1 MERKGEG
8 VCSSCCH
15 ANEGGALA
23 MLTNS
28 SSHGWTHHLLML
40 PPPFPSLY
48 PFISP
53 LLSPGFSFLNTR
65 SLTRLLL
72 LGSVRS
78 RDSSWVGGAVVACGA
93 ACKAASVCCACTS
106 FTRGKNGFKWCRW
119 IRGGSAELMRN
130 WVSGLGYRQQRSS
143 THLSGHQGSVF
154 FLFFFFLGGALF
166 TELMLRNV
174 RVKVFIVK
182 VCLPEFRLN
191 GPQAFGITKPASV
204 CVFIT
209 PWNQNDNQAHFSY
222 VSFNILSLCLHVC
235 SLHHFSLVWLLSLRI
250 ASSSLWPI
258 CRP

>member
-1 MERKGEG
+1 MRNERNGRKKGRFGEELDKGTRCKYSICFDRLKAQREAEINEKLRENIIKWNQRERKEMERKGEG

-53 LLSPGFSFLNTR
+53 LLSPGFSFLNAH

-72 LGSVRS
+72 LGSVCS

-119 IRGGSAELMRN
+119 IRGGNAELMRN
-130 WVSGLGYRQQRSS
+130 WVTGLGYRQQRSS

-154 FLFFFFLGGALF
+154 FLFFRRGSFHRAYAEKRKGQGFYCQG
-166 TELMLRNV
+166 
-174 RVKVFIVK
+174 
-182 VCLPEFRLN
+182 LP
-191 GPQAFGITKPASV
+191 S
-204 CVFIT
+204 
-209 PWNQNDNQAHFSY
+209 
-222 VSFNILSLCLHVC
+222 
-235 SLHHFSLVWLLSLRI
+235 RI
-250 ASSSLWPI
+250 
-258 CRP
+258 